1 MKRRCRSRTASP
13 AWTTGVSPGVT
24 SDAFGIRLPKALEHG
39 LHIRGQGDRILVFAC
54 GHHVLGL
61 RVDVLV
67 KPREV
72 LCFLREDVNIWESA
86 RALPPQQFGRGRER
100 SS

>member
-1 MKRRCRSRTASP
+1 
-13 AWTTGVSPGVT
+13 
-24 SDAFGIRLPKALEHG
+24 
-39 LHIRGQGDRILVFAC
+39 VFAC